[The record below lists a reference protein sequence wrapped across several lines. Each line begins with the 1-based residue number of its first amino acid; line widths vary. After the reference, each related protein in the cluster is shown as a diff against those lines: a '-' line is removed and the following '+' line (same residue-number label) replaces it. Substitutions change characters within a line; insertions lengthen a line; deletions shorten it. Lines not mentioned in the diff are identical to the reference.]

1 MEDENKPYGGL
12 TFGKADPM
20 FKEIYADKVKKPT
33 YKDKR
38 KFSKIR
44 NAIGR
49 KKKRPTS
56 KTD

>member
-1 MEDENKPYGGL
+1 MKKLIDDIKKINLMLGSFE
-12 TFGKADPM
+12 
-20 FKEIYADKVKKPT
+20 KKPT